1 MFKYLKFI
9 FIVSF
14 SALFILG
21 FSNYLGSKLVY
32 SIFGIISLIMILT
45 PFKKDYYFFEIF
57 FTIIIFVTFWLDFV
71 VTISFF
77 NYDFKEGRG
86 FFSFNSNSLDDILII
101 SSLLFLTIII
111 SIIFRSMF
119 FQKKINLKIK

>member
-14 SALFILG
+14 SVLFILG
-21 FSNYLGSKLVY
+21 FSNYLGSKFVY

-77 NYDFKEGRG
+77 NYDFTRG
-86 FFSFNSNSLDDILII
+86 NYSKNKQQQI
-101 SSLLFLTIII
+101 
-111 SIIFRSMF
+111 
-119 FQKKINLKIK
+119 